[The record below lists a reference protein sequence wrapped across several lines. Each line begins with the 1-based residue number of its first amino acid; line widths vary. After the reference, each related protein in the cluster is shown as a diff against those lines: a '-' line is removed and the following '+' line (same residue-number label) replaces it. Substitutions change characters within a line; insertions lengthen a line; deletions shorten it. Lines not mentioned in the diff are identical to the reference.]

1 MPGSGYQHPLPFAKQ
16 SLWSSSQHHP
26 WGPNSWKRNGN
37 FRRSLHAS
45 CAKVCSRNKLRLKTH
60 VARCC
65 KMLQAG
71 NEPIL
76 RQHLLLPL
84 RSRSSK
90 SAILSACLQYHITII
105 IAQYWSQSLS
115 GDSLNMVE
123 HLQEANFRKFSKSAS
138 VPSVLWSPSTL
149 ATWKGSKMF
158 QVWEDSLKRPNTWW
172 QMTKIDELTRIVS
185 VRISES
191 EFRNANHV
199 AFHIGPGKAQSKA
212 RELHRGAL
220 SYAVATLWHLPALL
234 HQRLWQSL
242 LMVRRCTQS
251 GPERVTDSEQMLA
264 KCGHEHKHNTTL
276 PRQKTML
283 TTCRNVH
290 CNCAFISFELP
301 RV

>member
-1 MPGSGYQHPLPFAKQ
+1 MFTISHNYHNCSILVTVAVWRFFKHGWAPAGSQLSEVLQICQRSF
-16 SLWSSSQHHP
+16 STVISINL
-26 WGPNSWKRNGN
+26 GN
-37 FRRSLHAS
+37 LERF
-45 CAKVCSRNKLRLKTH
+45 
-60 VARCC
+60 
-65 KMLQAG
+65 Q
-71 NEPIL
+71 
-76 RQHLLLPL
+76 
-84 RSRSSK
+84 
-90 SAILSACLQYHITII
+90 
-105 IAQYWSQSLS
+105 
-115 GDSLNMVE
+115 D
-123 HLQEANFRKFSKSAS
+123 
-138 VPSVLWSPSTL
+138 VPRGGQP
-149 ATWKGSKMF
+149 
-158 QVWEDSLKRPNTWW
+158 ERPNTWW

-185 VRISES
+185 VRILES

-220 SYAVATLWHLPALL
+220 SYAVATLWHGPALL

-290 CNCAFISFELP
+290 CKCAFISFELP